1 MIYLIFYNYYSAYS
15 VLPLG
20 IVYCIPTWYQEPG
33 FRFSVSGTYYKAS
46 DFIIQAPFKNKIYV
60 LKTIIKMKNISIR
73 DDIII
78 LNSL

>member
-1 MIYLIFYNYYSAYS
+1 MKYLIFYNYYSAHN

-20 IVYCIPTWYQEPG
+20 IVYLLDIKG
-33 FRFSVSGTYYKAS
+33 LRFSMSGTYKAS
-46 DFIIQAPFKNKIYV
+46 DFIIQGPFKNKIYV
-60 LKTIIKMKNISIR
+60 LKTIIKMKNTSIR